1 MATRFNTLT
10 RLKTYT
16 IEAGKKTLYLVLK
29 KKPLPVEI
37 MEKLNKDFQKIL
49 EKYVDKIIPD
59 LIKLN
64 PKNPEKMLQY
74 ISLQITL
81 KILDKIINES
91 YFFLSEKDRILA
103 EKIYNHGIERE
114 KQNQDEKK
122 IIDDN
127 QQDENINETNDF
139 KSNYYLNSID

>member
-103 EKIYNHGIERE
+103 EKIYNLGIERE
-114 KQNQDEKK
+114 KQNQDKEK

>member
-122 IIDDN
+122 
-127 QQDENINETNDF
+127 
-139 KSNYYLNSID
+139 